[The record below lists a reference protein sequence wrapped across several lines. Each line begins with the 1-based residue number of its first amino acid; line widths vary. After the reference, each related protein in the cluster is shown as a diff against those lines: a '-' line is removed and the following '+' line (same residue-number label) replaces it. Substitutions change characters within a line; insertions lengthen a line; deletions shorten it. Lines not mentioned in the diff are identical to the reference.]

1 LFDKQTLSIYLDP
14 KYCHIYHFCTVGSH
28 QILQCT
34 QNLWY
39 STVTGGCDWPDKS
52 DCKAGQLQTSSTAA
66 TNMIDGDGNIVT
78 TPRNYRVKA
87 YLPIECPP
95 GVQKYFP
102 DPYDCSA
109 YHYCN
114 GRI

>member
-1 LFDKQTLSIYLDP
+1 MARKIRLLGFPLFNLINNLL
-14 KYCHIYHFCTVGSH
+14 
-28 QILQCT
+28 ILFA
-34 QNLWY
+34 
-39 STVTGGCDWPDKS
+39 G
-52 DCKAGQLQTSSTAA
+52 KAGHLHTSSTAA

-78 TPRNYRVKA
+78 TPRNFRLNV

-109 YHYCN
+109 YHYCS
-114 GRI
+114 GRFIFFAI

>member
-1 LFDKQTLSIYLDP
+1 MFI
-14 KYCHIYHFCTVGSH
+14 G
-28 QILQCT
+28 
-34 QNLWY
+34 
-39 STVTGGCDWPDKS
+39 
-52 DCKAGQLQTSSTAA
+52 KAGHLHTSSTAA

-78 TPRNYRVKA
+78 TPRNFRLNV

-109 YHYCN
+109 YHYCS
-114 GRI
+114 GRFMLFFFAISIVSNF

>member
-1 LFDKQTLSIYLDP
+1 MNGQRNQIVRIYL
-14 KYCHIYHFCTVGSH
+14 ISIIINRLIIG
-28 QILQCT
+28 
-34 QNLWY
+34 
-39 STVTGGCDWPDKS
+39 
-52 DCKAGQLQTSSTAA
+52 KAGHLHTSSTAS

-78 TPRNYRVKA
+78 TPRNYRLNV

-114 GRI
+114 GKTMRTIDVLEFSQYDYRWN

>member
-1 LFDKQTLSIYLDP
+1 VNGQKNLIVNIFFFFSYLIIYLF
-14 KYCHIYHFCTVGSH
+14 I
-28 QILQCT
+28 ILI
-34 QNLWY
+34 
-39 STVTGGCDWPDKS
+39 G
-52 DCKAGQLQTSSTAA
+52 KAGHLHTSSTAA
-66 TNMIDGDGNIVT
+66 TIMIDGDGNIVT
-78 TPRNYRVKA
+78 TPRNSRLRV

-114 GRI
+114 GKF

>member
-1 LFDKQTLSIYLDP
+1 MARKIRLLEFPLFDLISNLLIM
-14 KYCHIYHFCTVGSH
+14 FVG
-28 QILQCT
+28 
-34 QNLWY
+34 
-39 STVTGGCDWPDKS
+39 
-52 DCKAGQLQTSSTAA
+52 KAGHLHTSSTAA

-78 TPRNYRVKA
+78 TPRNFRLNV

-109 YHYCN
+109 YHYCS
-114 GRI
+114 GRFIFFCHLNHINF

>member
-1 LFDKQTLSIYLDP
+1 LLDWL
-14 KYCHIYHFCTVGSH
+14 IG
-28 QILQCT
+28 
-34 QNLWY
+34 
-39 STVTGGCDWPDKS
+39 
-52 DCKAGQLQTSSTAA
+52 KAGHLHTSSTAS

-78 TPRNYRVKA
+78 TPRNYRLNV

-95 GVQKYFP
+95 GIQKYFP

-114 GRI
+114 GKTIQTFDMS